1 MMIERRGGGNMA
13 RRHPVEQD
21 ELFETANRLQ
31 LEGRE
36 VTALTLLD
44 ALGGGSLR
52 TIYKHLELWQQSK
65 PLVTA
70 ALPEELPASVQA
82 AFASTWR
89 VAVQEARSEIQTI
102 KEKSAEEVSAALR
115 QFHGAVDAIG
125 KLEKD
130 REDDAEILE
139 GLQKQLAELKMEST
153 KAEAEAAAE
162 KARADELREQLR
174 LHQLDRDSALKE
186 SAELRG
192 QLEAIKNQNQE
203 LLNRLADGG
212 KNK

>member
-1 MMIERRGGGNMA
+1 
-13 RRHPVEQD
+13 
-21 ELFETANRLQ
+21 
-31 LEGRE
+31 
-36 VTALTLLD
+36 
-44 ALGGGSLR
+44 
-52 TIYKHLELWQQSK
+52 
-65 PLVTA
+65 TA

>member
-1 MMIERRGGGNMA
+1 MA

-21 ELFETANRLQ
+21 ELFETANRLR

>member
-1 MMIERRGGGNMA
+1 MA

-65 PLVTA
+65 PSVTA

>member
-1 MMIERRGGGNMA
+1 MA

-203 LLNRLADGG
+203 LLNRLADSG

>member
-1 MMIERRGGGNMA
+1 MA

>member
-1 MMIERRGGGNMA
+1 MA

-21 ELFETANRLQ
+21 ELFETANRLR

-65 PLVTA
+65 QLVTA